1 MKFKFTPDKL
11 MIGLFAVIMVV
22 IPAVTIALPKAEKS
36 ENENR
41 TLAKMPTLVDQRKL
55 DKAENPKD
63 VWDAIK
69 WKYITNREG
78 KAFKDDFETFFCDHL
93 VGREMWV
100 KSCNTLQRLSGQR
113 EINGVYTEGDRMIQ
127 LFRGGDRE
135 SVDKSIAAI
144 NAFAEK
150 FPDKQVSFMLAPTSQ
165 EVYGTKIPSYMGIS
179 SEKAFI
185 EDTYKK
191 LEGVTSIDCQSF
203 ITGHGGE
210 YIFYRTDHHWTS
222 LGAYYA
228 YQSAAKTLGY
238 NAYSRNMFNVETA
251 GTDFHGTLYSKTLDD
266 SITPDTMDYYHLANG
281 EPTLTMT
288 CVNGADVQKYDS
300 LYVREFLDQKDK
312 YSSFTGS
319 NVPIVTIETDVDND
333 KSLLIIKDSYA
344 HSLVPFLSNHYSKIT
359 MIDMRYINTDISR
372 LVKLDEYQQV
382 MFMYNVITFSEDNNL
397 PKLSLTK
404 GSK

>member
-11 MIGLFAVIMVV
+11 MIGLFAVIMVA

-41 TLAKMPTLVDQRKL
+41 TLAKMPTLVDQKKL
-55 DKAENPKD
+55 DKAENPQD
-63 VWDAIK
+63 VWNAIK

-93 VGREMWV
+93 VGREIWV

-135 SVDKSIAAI
+135 SVDTSLAAI
-144 NAFAEK
+144 NACAAK

-165 EVYGTKIPSYMGIS
+165 EVYGTKIPSYMGIT

-185 EDTYKK
+185 DDAYKK

-203 ITGHGGE
+203 ITGHGSE
-210 YIFYRTDHHWTS
+210 YIYYRTDHHWTS

-251 GTDFHGTLYSKTLDD
+251 GTDFRGTLYSKTLDD
-266 SITPDTMDYYHLANG
+266 RITPDTMDYYHLANG

-288 CVNGADVQKYDS
+288 CINGGDVQKYES
-300 LYVREFLDQKDK
+300 LYVREFLEQKDK

-319 NVPIVTIETDVDND
+319 NVPVVTIETDVDND

-344 HSLVPFLSNHYSKIT
+344 HSLVPFLSKHYSKIT

-404 GSK
+404 GST

>member
-11 MIGLFAVIMVV
+11 MIGLFAVIMVA

-41 TLAKMPTLVDQRKL
+41 TLAKMPTLVDQKKL
-55 DKAENPKD
+55 DKAENPQD
-63 VWDAIK
+63 VWNAIK

-93 VGREMWV
+93 VGREIWV

-113 EINGVYTEGDRMIQ
+113 EINGVYTEGDRMVQ

-144 NAFAEK
+144 NAFAAK

-165 EVYGTKIPSYMGIS
+165 EVYGTKIPSYMGIT

-185 EDTYKK
+185 DDAYKK

-203 ITGHGGE
+203 ITGHGSE
-210 YIFYRTDHHWTS
+210 YIYYRTDHHWTS

-251 GTDFHGTLYSKTLDD
+251 GTDFRGTLYSKTLDD
-266 SITPDTMDYYHLANG
+266 RITPDTMDYYHLANG

-288 CVNGADVQKYDS
+288 CINGGDVQKYES

-319 NVPIVTIETDVDND
+319 NVPVVTIETDVDND

-359 MIDMRYINTDISR
+359 MVDMRYINTDISR

-404 GSK
+404 GST

>member
-11 MIGLFAVIMVV
+11 MIGLFAVIMTV
-22 IPAVTIALPKAEKS
+22 IPAVTVALPKAEMS

-41 TLAKMPTLVDQRKL
+41 TLAKMPALVDQKKL

-63 VWDAIK
+63 VWDSIK

-93 VGREMWV
+93 VGRETWV
-100 KSCNTLQRLSGQR
+100 KTCNTLQRLSGQR

-127 LFRGGDRE
+127 LFRGGDRT
-135 SVDKSIAAI
+135 SVDASINAI
-144 NAFAEK
+144 NAFAAK

-165 EVYGTKIPSYMGIS
+165 DIYGTKIPSYMGTS

-185 EDTYKK
+185 EDTYRKI
-191 LEGVTSIDCQSF
+191 EGVTTIDCQSF

-210 YIFYRTDHHWTS
+210 YIYYRTDHHWTS

-251 GTDFHGTLYSKTLDD
+251 GTDFRGTLYSKTLDD
-266 SITPDTMDYYHLANG
+266 RITPDTMDYYHLANG
-281 EPTLTMT
+281 EPTVTMT
-288 CVNGADVQKYDS
+288 CINGGDVQKYDS
-300 LYVREFLDQKDK
+300 LYVREFLDKKDK

-319 NVPIVTIETDVDND
+319 NVPVVTIDTSVDNG

-372 LVKLDEYQQV
+372 LVRLDDYQQV
-382 MFMYNVITFSEDNNL
+382 MFMYNVITFAEDNNL
-397 PKLSLTK
+397 SKLALTRGNK
-404 GSK
+404 

>member
-11 MIGLFAVIMVV
+11 MIGLFAVMLVV

-41 TLAKMPTLVDQRKL
+41 TLAKMPTLIDQRKL
-55 DKAENPKD
+55 EKAENPKD
-63 VWDAIK
+63 VLDSIK
-69 WKYITNREG
+69 WKYITRRDG

-93 VGREMWV
+93 VGREIWV
-100 KSCNTLQRLSGQR
+100 KSCNTIQRLSGQR

-127 LFRGGDRE
+127 LFRGSDKE
-135 SVDKSIAAI
+135 TVDNSIVAV
-144 NAFAEK
+144 NAFAAK

-165 EVYGTKIPSYMGIS
+165 EYYGTKIPSYMEIS

-185 EDTYKK
+185 DDTYKK
-191 LEGVTSIDCQSF
+191 LEGVTPIDCQGF
-203 ITGHGGE
+203 VTGHADE
-210 YIFYRTDHHWTS
+210 YIYYRTDHHWTS

-251 GTDFHGTLYSKTLDD
+251 GVDFRGTLYSKTLDD
-266 SITPDTMDYYHLANG
+266 SITPDTMDYYFLSNG
-281 EPTLTMT
+281 EPNVKMT
-288 CVNGADVQKYDS
+288 CINGGDIQHYDS

-344 HSLVPFLSNHYSKIT
+344 HSLVPFLSKHYSKIT

-397 PKLSLTK
+397 AKLALTRGGK
-404 GSK
+404 